1 MSRLNLFLL
10 LLISSSIVHT
20 SCEKQKD
27 FMSIFEEVLNSDNL
41 LVDNEF
47 VDRFEEKL
55 LENYPDRGLVIRE
68 INDRLVP
75 TFEDFSDIGGGDKGN
90 FVIFIT
96 KDFFLVNYQ
105 SDKIDVEMKN
115 YMETLKRESMN
126 VGVIDLIM
134 LSPEKEKITYQEC
147 KMFIS
152 SIREADKS
160 LDFVRDS
167 ISQKRYGNSFFNLD
181 AKKKEAIRDEYK
193 KIFILYLFNEIDS
206 FLLPPP
212 PVSEGFEEKQ

>member
-1 MSRLNLFLL
+1 
-10 LLISSSIVHT
+10 
-20 SCEKQKD
+20 
-27 FMSIFEEVLNSDNL
+27 
-41 LVDNEF
+41 
-47 VDRFEEKL
+47 
-55 LENYPDRGLVIRE
+55 
-68 INDRLVP
+68 
-75 TFEDFSDIGGGDKGN
+75 
-90 FVIFIT
+90 
-96 KDFFLVNYQ
+96 LVNYQ

-115 YMETLKRESMN
+115 YIETLKRESMN

-147 KMFIS
+147 EMFIS

-167 ISQKRYGNSFFNLD
+167 ISKKRYGNSFFNLD

-206 FLLPPP
+206 FFLPPP
-212 PVSEGFEEKQ
+212 PVSEGFEEQK